1 MSPLGRRRR
10 LELPDALCALRSR
23 NYRIFFAAQAVSM
36 SGVWMHRVAIGW
48 LVFRL
53 TESSN
58 ALGIMDFCAAF
69 PIILFTAVAG
79 AIVERLDLRKTM
91 IVCQTGC
98 AVVACVTAFL
108 AFTDLA
114 TFRLLVILT
123 LLRGVIDSFEMPTRY
138 ALVSFLV
145 DRKEDLP
152 NAVALNSTVFNVAR
166 MIGPSIAGFVI
177 HAAGEAICF
186 LLNGAA
192 YSSMIAAM
200 KKIRL
205 EKPPICRNGR
215 EKATP
220 LRDAAE
226 GIRQVRRSAPAR
238 YLLFMIMLTGFFAFP
253 SIVLMPAMARAVL
266 HGTSKT
272 LGFLL
277 MGVAAGAL
285 AASLV
290 MAARKSPLGL
300 GKVCSRMC
308 AAFGAAVSLF
318 ALAPSVSLA
327 VVLAAPIGFTMVGCT
342 IACNSL
348 LQLMSPPESR
358 SRVMSLYTLAIMG
371 FPTFGSLL
379 AGRLGDTLGTNWA
392 LFVCGLLCTAQ
403 AFYFMKKLDGSETQ
417 ITKAL
422 IRQGAVGR
430 NRGVKGRRRPGKR
443 RKFNPLVPRA
453 YGLSKKGPVF

>member
-1 MSPLGRRRR
+1 MSPLGRRLR

-177 HAAGEAICF
+177 HAAGEAVCF

-205 EKPPICRNGR
+205 EKPPVCRNGR

-272 LGFLL
+272 LGFLS
-277 MGVAAGAL
+277 A
-285 AASLV
+285 
-290 MAARKSPLGL
+290 
-300 GKVCSRMC
+300 
-308 AAFGAAVSLF
+308 
-318 ALAPSVSLA
+318 
-327 VVLAAPIGFTMVGCT
+327 
-342 IACNSL
+342 
-348 LQLMSPPESR
+348 
-358 SRVMSLYTLAIMG
+358 
-371 FPTFGSLL
+371 
-379 AGRLGDTLGTNWA
+379 
-392 LFVCGLLCTAQ
+392 
-403 AFYFMKKLDGSETQ
+403 DG
-417 ITKAL
+417 
-422 IRQGAVGR
+422 
-430 NRGVKGRRRPGKR
+430 GRRRRFGGVAGDGGAEVAARPRQGLFKNVRDLRRGGFTVRPGALRFFGR
-443 RKFNPLVPRA
+443 RSGRPDRLYNGRL
-453 YGLSKKGPVF
+453 YHSL